1 MDKAALI
8 LVIIGALN
16 WLSVGIL
23 GFDAVA
29 FLFGGQNALLSR
41 IVYTLVGVAGL
52 VSIGTLVRWIRDDDE
67 RSVYAESEA

>member
-29 FLFGGQNALLSR
+29 FLFGRRTGRGIEAASG
-41 IVYTLVGVAGL
+41 IWTIAMYVFVGMVPHLCGWGA
-52 VSIGTLVRWIRDDDE
+52 R
-67 RSVYAESEA
+67 